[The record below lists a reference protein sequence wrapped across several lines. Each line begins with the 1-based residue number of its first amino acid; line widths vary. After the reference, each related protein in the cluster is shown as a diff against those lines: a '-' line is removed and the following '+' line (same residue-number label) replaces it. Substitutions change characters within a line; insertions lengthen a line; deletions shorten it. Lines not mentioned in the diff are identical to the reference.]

1 MTPNDPGSFSFAMNL
16 KNSDSDDEVFDE
28 KKLYS
33 WRNSSKGKKE
43 VFSIA
48 RTAQSQIF
56 ILSQS
61 PYDRGPTYG
70 CHRFGL
76 SKKKSGP
83 SWNWKVPRYENE
95 RYWPKW
101 NSRLNVESTLWT
113 VNMLKVSTRKFIWR
127 PDSETSADKVKWF
140 TLNLRKKGNN
150 TFFKSSRSSKVWSWE
165 LGCQILRN
173 WREVYGPQ
181 N

>member
-1 MTPNDPGSFSFAMNL
+1 MKL

-61 PYDRGPTYG
+61 PYRRGPTVADLCMG
-70 CHRFGL
+70 AIDIGL
-76 SKKKSGP
+76 FFFQSVP
-83 SWNWKVPRYENE
+83 SWKWKVSRY
-95 RYWPKW
+95 
-101 NSRLNVESTLWT
+101 
-113 VNMLKVSTRKFIWR
+113 
-127 PDSETSADKVKWF
+127 
-140 TLNLRKKGNN
+140 
-150 TFFKSSRSSKVWSWE
+150 
-165 LGCQILRN
+165 
-173 WREVYGPQ
+173 
-181 N
+181 